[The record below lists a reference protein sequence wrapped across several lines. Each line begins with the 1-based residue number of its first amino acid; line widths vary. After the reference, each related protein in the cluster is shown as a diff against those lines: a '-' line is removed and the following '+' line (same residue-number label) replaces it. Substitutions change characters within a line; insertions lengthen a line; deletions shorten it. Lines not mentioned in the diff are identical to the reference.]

1 MPHIKTCILEIIS
14 NIIDFILHID
24 QHLIEIVKDYQ
35 TWTYLI
41 LFLIIFAETGF
52 VVTPFLPGDSLLFAI
67 AALIAKGGTGLDIFL
82 MGLLLCISAIAGN
95 TVNYYLGSY
104 FGPKVF
110 KPENKILKLD
120 YYLKTQEF
128 FVKHGGK
135 AVIFSR
141 FIPIFRTIAPFV
153 AGVGAMP
160 IGRYTFYNVVGGVS
174 WVVSFL
180 ALGYLFGN
188 IPIIKQN
195 FTLVIVAIILL
206 SVIPPIYAGLQS
218 KFKKKK
224 AD

>member
-1 MPHIKTCILEIIS
+1 LEIIS
-14 NIIDFILHID
+14 SIIDFILHID
-24 QHLIEIVKDYQ
+24 QHLIEIVRDYQ

-41 LFLIIFAETGF
+41 LFMIVFAETGF

-95 TVNYYLGSY
+95 TLNYYLGSY

-160 IGRYTFYNVVGGVS
+160 IGRYTVYNVIGGVS
-174 WVVSFL
+174 WVISFL

-188 IPIIKQN
+188 IPVIKQN

-206 SVIPPIYAGLQS
+206 SVIPPVYAAIQS
-218 KFKKKK
+218 KFKKNN
-224 AD
+224 AV